1 MALIFTTTS
10 VALSGA
16 AGAPFTI
23 THALGTSPDF
33 VYITPRGTTATTP
46 IMVGASTT
54 QIVTVTGVF
63 NTGALVDVEV
73 VKHHSIIY

>member
-16 AGAPFTI
+16 AGVGFTI
-23 THALGTSPDF
+23 THALGTAPDF
-33 VYITPRGTTATTP
+33 VYITPRGTTATVP
-46 IMVGASTT
+46 VMVLTSTS
-54 QIVTVTGVF
+54 QLITVACVF
-63 NTGALVDVEV
+63 NTGALCDVEV